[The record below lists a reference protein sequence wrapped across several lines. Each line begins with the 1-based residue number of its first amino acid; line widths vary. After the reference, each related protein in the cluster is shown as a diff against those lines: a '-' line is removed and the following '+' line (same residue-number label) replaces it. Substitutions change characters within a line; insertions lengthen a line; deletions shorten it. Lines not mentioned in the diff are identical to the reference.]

1 MSCGFE
7 SCSGFQNTFTPSLTK
22 KQSTME
28 KNYIYRKDLGEIL
41 EELAEEALRHADT
54 MSTLISIRW
63 GRMTVM
69 VNNVESPYETLSETS
84 YDIIDNLDDTTDA
97 MDRIFGDALV
107 ALEQLTINKNDKGNN
122 I

>member
-1 MSCGFE
+1 
-7 SCSGFQNTFTPSLTK
+7 
-22 KQSTME
+22 ME

-69 VNNVESPYETLSETS
+69 VSNVVSPYETLSETS
-84 YDIIDNLDDTTDA
+84 YEIIDNLDDTTDA

>member
-1 MSCGFE
+1 
-7 SCSGFQNTFTPSLTK
+7 
-22 KQSTME
+22 ME

-84 YDIIDNLDDTTDA
+84 YEIIDNLDDTTDA

>member
-1 MSCGFE
+1 
-7 SCSGFQNTFTPSLTK
+7 
-22 KQSTME
+22 ME

-54 MSTLISIRW
+54 MSTLSSSRW

-107 ALEQLTINKNDKGNN
+107 ALEQLTVIKNEEDNN

>member
-1 MSCGFE
+1 
-7 SCSGFQNTFTPSLTK
+7 
-22 KQSTME
+22 ME
-28 KNYIYRKDLGEIL
+28 KNYIDRKDLGEIL

-84 YDIIDNLDDTTDA
+84 YEIIDNLDDTTDA

>member
-1 MSCGFE
+1 
-7 SCSGFQNTFTPSLTK
+7 
-22 KQSTME
+22 ME